1 MTNATNAADAREIKC
16 SSCNGKGKIAYYAH
30 VDGGLCYTCDGE
42 GFVTLS
48 DATHTPTPARVR
60 DLAAERAYAIAAIAR
75 HLEVV
80 KAGDDDRADWTYRMV
95 ERAAW
100 LVYTAGRDGFAD
112 VATRAAAAF
121 RRAGLDLPAQI
132 EDDAGDTVALGY

>member
-1 MTNATNAADAREIKC
+1 MT
-16 SSCNGKGKIAYYAH
+16 
-30 VDGGLCYTCDGE
+30 L
-42 GFVTLS
+42 L

-60 DLAAERAYAIAAIAR
+60 DLAAERAYAIAAIVR

-80 KAGDDDRADWTYRMV
+80 KAGDDDRADWTCRV
-95 ERAAW
+95 VARAAW
-100 LVYTAGRDGFAD
+100 LAYTAGRDGFPD

-121 RRAGLDLPAQI
+121 RRAGLDLPTEI